1 MPGYIK
7 IGFTTNSDVG
17 ERLKQLDRTGVPL
30 PFEIHYKAE
39 VLDVKKDEEWLHSIF
54 ADRRIRDNREFFK
67 MSPEL
72 ATLALKRIQVA
83 EVKAED
89 ILTEDQ
95 EKEVDEIKER
105 RSRFYFKNYG
115 ISVGE
120 KLTFT
125 RDQSIVAEVEE
136 NNKIKIGDKIDS
148 LSNFARDLLGYER
161 RPQGTL
167 YFMYQGEILDNMRRR
182 MEDNTENYP
191 FPIKASNSFFCLFVI
206 VSGSVPFLS
215 ERILGFV

>member
-39 VLDVKKDEEWLHSIF
+39 VQDARKDEEWLHSIF
-54 ADRRIRDNREFFK
+54 ADRRVRDNREFFK
-67 MSPEL
+67 MNPEL
-72 ATLALKRIQVA
+72 ATLALKRVEIK
-83 EVKAED
+83 EIKAEEV
-89 ILTEDQ
+89 LTEDQ

-115 ISVGE
+115 INIGE
-120 KLTFT
+120 KLTYT
-125 RDQSIVAEVEE
+125 RDPNVVAEVVE
-136 NNKIKIGDKIDS
+136 NNKIKIGEKIDS

-167 YFMYQGEILDNMRRR
+167 YFMYKGEILDDMRRR
-182 MEDNTENYP
+182 IEGDE
-191 FPIKASNSFFCLFVI
+191 
-206 VSGSVPFLS
+206 
-215 ERILGFV
+215 